1 MLETEFYTP
10 EDLPKEFLPYEQ
22 KVKQLGVGETGKM
35 GEIRI
40 VLERD
45 PQTNKTVAKELFSKV
60 PLQVQ
65 KILYIEDSLPQMAY
79 VYMMSPS
86 GGILQG
92 DRLKIDI
99 RLEND
104 AHAHVTTQAA
114 TKVYRMNRNYATQMV
129 NVFVGN
135 GCYLELVPDQ
145 LIPYRNSRFYQ
156 RVQMQVHDNATA
168 IYSEIITPGRVT
180 SGEHFQY
187 DICCLKTTATDQNSR
202 LRFVDTLLLEPKR
215 QKLFDGFGFES
226 RSVFANMYILTKNIA
241 AKTFSDDIHNI
252 LKENSINGSA
262 SVLPRNDGVFARMIA
277 DNAAEIKHAI
287 DIVLNKVRNGI
298 LNRPFTGARK
308 Y

>member
-10 EDLPKEFLPYEQ
+10 EDLPKEFLSYEQ
-22 KVKQLGVGETGKM
+22 KVKQLGVGETGKI

-40 VLERD
+40 ALERD
-45 PQTNKTVAKELFSKV
+45 PQTKKTVVKDLFSKV

-99 RLEND
+99 SLKNN
-104 AHAHVTTQAA
+104 AQAHVTTQAA
-114 TKVYRMNRNYATQMV
+114 TKIYRMNRNYATQMV
-129 NVFVGN
+129 NVFVGD

-156 RVQMQVHDNATA
+156 RVNMQVHHNATA

-215 QKLFDGFGFES
+215 QKLFNGFGFES
-226 RSVFANMYILTKNIA
+226 RSVFANMYILTKNIV
-241 AKTFSDDIHNI
+241 AKTLSDDIHCI
-252 LKENSINGSA
+252 LNKNSANGSA

-277 DNAAEIKHAI
+277 NNSAEIKHAI
-287 DIVLNKVRNGI
+287 DIILNKVRNGI
-298 LNRPFTGARK
+298 LNKPFTCTRK

>member
-1 MLETEFYTP
+1 MLENEFHTP
-10 EDLPKEFLPYEQ
+10 ENLPKEFLLYEQ
-22 KVKQLGVGETGKM
+22 KVKQLGVGETGKT
-35 GEIRI
+35 GEIKI
-40 VLERD
+40 VLQRD
-45 PQTNKTVAKELFSKV
+45 PETNKTVVKDLFSKV

-65 KILYIEDSLPQMAY
+65 KILYVEYSLPQMAY

-99 RLEND
+99 RLENN

-114 TKVYRMNRNYATQMV
+114 TKVYRMNRNYATQIV
-129 NVFVGN
+129 NVFVDN

-180 SGEHFQY
+180 SNEHFQY
-187 DICCLKTTATDQNSR
+187 DVCYLKTIAMDQNSR
-202 LRFVDTLLLEPKR
+202 MRFVDTLLLDPKK
-215 QKLFDGFGFES
+215 QKLFDGIGFES
-226 RSVFANMYILTKNIA
+226 RSVFANMYILTRSIPANSL
-241 AKTFSDDIHNI
+241 SDDIHDI
-252 LKENSINGSA
+252 LNKNSINGSA

-277 DNAAEIKHAI
+277 DNAAEIKHSI
-287 DIVLNKVRNGI
+287 DIILNKVRNGI
-298 LNRPFTGARK
+298 LNKPFTGARK

>member
-10 EDLPKEFLPYEQ
+10 EDLPKEFLTYEQ
-22 KVKQLGVGETGKM
+22 KVKQLSVGETGKT

-40 VLERD
+40 ALERD
-45 PQTNKTVAKELFSKV
+45 IQTKKTIVKELFSKV

-65 KILYIEDSLPQMAY
+65 KILHIEDSLPQMAY

-99 RLEND
+99 RLENN
-104 AHAHVTTQAA
+104 ALAHVTTQAA

-129 NVFVGN
+129 NVSVGD

-156 RVQMQVHDNATA
+156 RVKMQVHDNATA
-168 IYSEIITPGRVT
+168 IYSEIITPGRVA
-180 SGEHFQY
+180 SGEYFEY
-187 DICCLKTTATDQNSR
+187 DICYFKTIATDQYSK
-202 LRFVDTLLLEPKR
+202 LRFIDTLLLEPKK
-215 QKLFDGFGFES
+215 QELFDGFGLGPK
-226 RSVFANMYILTKNIA
+226 SVFANMYILTKSIDVRIL
-241 AKTFSDDIHNI
+241 SDTIHNI
-252 LKENSINGSA
+252 LNESSVNGSA
-262 SVLPRNDGVFARMIA
+262 SVLPRQDGVSARMIA
-277 DNAAEIKHAI
+277 NTAGEIKNAV
-287 DIVLNKVRNGI
+287 DIILNKIRKDVLGK
-298 LNRPFTGARK
+298 PFTGIRK